1 MGCGR
6 AVPYFH
12 TAEIAGHKEDGMRIK
27 MLGLAALA
35 ALSLTAFIGV
45 ASASATELCSTN
57 NTGGAGN
64 GCAAFGSA
72 FKFGTNINAADT
84 IAGSNLG
91 NAVLTTTSGTI
102 TCTGSTFTA
111 SFPSTGGAGS
121 VTSLAWTGCTSTIT
135 GCTVSGVTSVT
146 PITASLAGNGAVGTT
161 GPHGTVS
168 LTNPSTTVNCGGGV
182 TCTYAGANT
191 VNASVYNYN
200 DTNKPV
206 ATNAHAQA
214 NINQTVNKSAGGFLC
229 PASGTET
236 VTYQLIPNNGGG
248 DLLLS

>member
-1 MGCGR
+1 
-6 AVPYFH
+6 V
-12 TAEIAGHKEDGMRIK
+12 RIK
-27 MLGLAALA
+27 MLGLAVVA

-57 NTGGAGN
+57 NTGGVGN
-64 GCAAFGSA
+64 GCAAFASA

-91 NAVLTTTSGTI
+91 NAVLTTTSGNI

-121 VTSLAWTGCTSTIT
+121 VSSLVWSGCTTTIS
-135 GCTVSGVTSVT
+135 GCTAVNSVTSVT
-146 PITASLAGNGAVGTT
+146 PITASLTGNGATGTT

-168 LTNPSTTVNCGGGV
+168 LTHPTTTVSLTCFGAGV
-182 TCTYAGANT
+182 SCVYAGGDTVTAN
-191 VNASVYNYN
+191 VYNYN
-200 DTNKPV
+200 DTNKPK
-206 ATNAHAQA
+206 ASTHAEA
-214 NINQTVNKSAGGFLC
+214 DINQTVNRSSGGITC

-236 VTYQLIPNNGGG
+236 VTYALTANNGGG
-248 DLLLS
+248 ELLLS